1 MFLLQVF
8 VVQTTVVSNS
18 CIGWWWGRALPGQ
31 WEGGVQRNSVELLLC
46 FFCRTFYRFE
56 AVWDSSLH
64 NSLLL
69 NRVTPYG
76 EKIYM
81 TLSAYL
87 EVRILCFLFWLL
99 LIRNHCKQQAVCVWE
114 VKSWSQWES
123 VLIFWE
129 QSGKTYS
136 QLTYWRHYCLTTSVK
151 WNWWPC
157 YLSVP
162 HFIYPSV
169 LKSFD
174 VLPVLQTV
182 AQLLVLGDA
191 AVLCSTIISPTR
203 CITMILT
210 ILFHEG
216 TYQKPHQ
223 HPNKN
228 NFKKLSYQQREVV

>member
-87 EVRILCFLFWLL
+87 EVRILCFLVVAHTEPLQTAGSVCLRSEILKPVGVCINFLRTKWKNLFTINILKALL
-99 LIRNHCKQQAVCVWE
+99 PHNQCQ
-114 VKSWSQWES
+114 VKLMTLLPFCASFNLSFI
-123 VLIFWE
+123 LKIFW
-129 QSGKTYS
+129 
-136 QLTYWRHYCLTTSVK
+136 CTTSVANSGPALGFGRCCCSLLYNYFTHK
-151 WNWWPC
+151 MHHNDFNNSMKALTKNPTNT
-157 YLSVP
+157 
-162 HFIYPSV
+162 
-169 LKSFD
+169 
-174 VLPVLQTV
+174 QTR
-182 AQLLVLGDA
+182 
-191 AVLCSTIISPTR
+191 IISRSCPTN
-203 CITMILT
+203 
-210 ILFHEG
+210 EE
-216 TYQKPHQ
+216 
-223 HPNKN
+223 
-228 NFKKLSYQQREVV
+228 KLYNVA

>member
-99 LIRNHCKQQAVCVWE
+99 LIQNHCKQQAVCVWE

-136 QLTYWRHYCLTTSVK
+136 QLTYWRALLPHNQCQVKLMTLLPFCASFNLSFYLKIFWCTTSVA
-151 WNWWPC
+151 NSGP
-157 YLSVP
+157 
-162 HFIYPSV
+162 
-169 LKSFD
+169 
-174 VLPVLQTV
+174 
-182 AQLLVLGDA
+182 ALGFGRCC
-191 AVLCSTIISPTR
+191 CS
-203 CITMILT
+203 
-210 ILFHEG
+210 
-216 TYQKPHQ
+216 
-223 HPNKN
+223 
-228 NFKKLSYQQREVV
+228 LSYNYFTHKMHHDDFNNSLPWRHLPKTPPTPKQE